1 MKKVIILPFENSSF
15 KSRKKGDQIHPD
27 HPGTAIKIGE
37 EIFEIKQ
44 YFIKNG
50 KHYYTLE
57 PWDERFVIR
66 TIIEWNEE
74 EEKKFIEESLKEKR
88 KEKIY
93 IISFPFQIFLGFLP
107 ESYQN
112 KLEEKIG
119 LNPPRATFWSSLFEF
134 VFSLSV
140 IVLNMISSFGGLYGA
155 NIKFVPKWLVVLCFF
170 TILDGLARLFYN
182 IATNEPVGSFLFIL
196 LELKIK
202 KEKSKYEEDSFKFY
216 ENNLIVETPYEKK
229 HWEKWKGIKFE
240 GKNYLLEEKNFHK
253 NFYIYK
259 FRNTEE
265 SYPKTSIEKEKNYNS
280 SSDASIVFAPLWGFL
295 PAELQR
301 EIEFYGRY
309 NPFKFTKLSIIFNL
323 IFSSSLLISRGF
335 KLFSNKFFIFDIL
348 VLIFSILLLLE
359 SIKRFQNFYEKKQI
373 SGSFLGFLFKPFFY
387 ILFK

>member
-1 MKKVIILPFENSSF
+1 MKKVIILPFENPSF
-15 KSRKKGDQIHPD
+15 NPRKKGDQIHPD

-50 KHYYTLE
+50 KHHYILE

-66 TIIEWNEE
+66 TIIEWNSK
-74 EEKKFIEESLKEKR
+74 EEKKFLEECLKEKR

-93 IISFPFQIFLGFLP
+93 IISFPFQVFMGFLP

-119 LNPPRATFWSSLFEF
+119 LNPSKATFWSSLFEF

-140 IVLNMISSFGGLYGA
+140 IVLNMIGSYAGLYGT
-155 NIKFVPKWLVVLCFF
+155 NIKFFPKWLVVLCFF
-170 TILDGLARLFYN
+170 TILDGLARLVYN
-182 IATNEPVGSFLFIL
+182 IATSEPLGSALFIF
-196 LELKIK
+196 LELKTK
-202 KEKSKYEEDSFKFY
+202 KEKSSFNEDYFKFY
-216 ENNLIVETPYEKK
+216 EKDLIVETPYEKK

-240 GKNYLLEEKNFHK
+240 EKNYLLEEKRFHK

-265 SYPKTSIEKEKNYNS
+265 NYPEISIEKEKKYNS

-295 PAELQR
+295 PAELQ
-301 EIEFYGRY
+301 
-309 NPFKFTKLSIIFNL
+309 
-323 IFSSSLLISRGF
+323 
-335 KLFSNKFFIFDIL
+335 
-348 VLIFSILLLLE
+348 
-359 SIKRFQNFYEKKQI
+359 
-373 SGSFLGFLFKPFFY
+373 
-387 ILFK
+387 